1 MRTERIARILLLAVV
16 GAAAIFPFAWQRLT
30 AGRAPTELVLNAE
43 MPENG
48 GWQPEVI
55 EAEVG
60 KPLRL
65 RITSSDVQHSFA
77 VAQMDMQ
84 PVQVAPGEWK
94 DVELI
99 FDQPGKYVY
108 YCTRWCGPEHWR
120 MRGSIEVSGPSS
132 GVPTAV
138 SQPLFLALNIDVD
151 AAHPA
156 AQTPAEPP
164 SAENGAE
171 LQALLPAYALDRQ
184 TYLSSSPAELWARLR
199 AEPILAEHPD
209 GHIWDAVAWVW
220 RSQTNAEEIES
231 GRALFAENCAACH
244 GETGTG
250 DGVMLRDLPP
260 FEHSDMLSGHAR
272 TRPPDLTNPAITL
285 GASPAL
291 LEGKIIRGGMGTGMP
306 MWGNIFTRPQI
317 DALVSYLY
325 TLVDFNAPPM
335 DMPAH
340 TP

>member
-1 MRTERIARILLLAVV
+1 MRTERIARFLLVAVV
-16 GAAAIFPFAWQRLT
+16 GAAAIFPFAWQRLA
-30 AGRAPTELVLNAE
+30 AGQSQATLVLNAA

-55 EAEVG
+55 QAEVG
-60 KPLRL
+60 KPLHL
-65 RITSSDVQHSFA
+65 RITSNDVQHSFV

-94 DVELI
+94 DVELQ

-120 MRGSIEVSGPSS
+120 MRGSIEVSGAGS

-138 SQPLFLALNIDVD
+138 SQPLYLALNIDVD
-151 AAHPA
+151 APHMA
-156 AQTPAEPP
+156 AQTPAAPP
-164 SAENGAE
+164 AAQHGTEM
-171 LQALLPAYALDRQ
+171 QAGLPAYALERQ

-199 AEPILAEHPD
+199 AEPTLTEHSD
-209 GHIWDAVAWVW
+209 AQLWDAVAWLW
-220 RSQTNAEEIES
+220 NRQTNAAQIEE
-231 GRALFAENCAACH
+231 GRARYAENCAACH
-244 GETGTG
+244 GETGKG

-260 FEHSDMLSGHAR
+260 FEHGDMLSGHAR
-272 TRPPDLTNPAITL
+272 TRPPDLTDPAVTL

-306 MWGNIFTRPQI
+306 MWGNIFTQTQI

-325 TLVDFNAPPM
+325 TLVDYHAPAQE
-335 DMPAH
+335 MPGH